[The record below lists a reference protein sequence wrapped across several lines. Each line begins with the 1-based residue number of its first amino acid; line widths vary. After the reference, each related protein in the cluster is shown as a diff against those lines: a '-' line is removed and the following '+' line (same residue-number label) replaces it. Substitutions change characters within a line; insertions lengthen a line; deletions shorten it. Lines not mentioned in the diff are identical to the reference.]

1 VARERL
7 GLDEG
12 ELREMTRTALEGAF
26 AEDGLRRSLL
36 AVVDP
41 ANDRRRL

>member
-12 ELREMTRTALEGAF
+12 ELREVTRIALEGAF
-26 AEDGLRRSLL
+26 ADEGLRRSLL
-36 AVVDP
+36 AVIDP
-41 ANDRRRL
+41 ANDR